1 MLDMINNK
9 LLTESKVNYKNDNIK
24 CLAELK
30 LNESKVLIH
39 MKICDMPM
47 FNYIIYSITDDI
59 YEDFLDKYCKYLNEN
74 DLNDIFFERNIKL
87 YLTDVIELLY
97 RWKKI
102 LNGLIVLENLDKTD
116 IFNQYL
122 ELIKSEDIN
131 TYKKIERKK
140 DDDKKIIMAYEFMLN
155 YLSSSFEELTDIKE
169 LL

>member
-39 MKICDMPM
+39 IKICDMPM

-122 ELIKSEDIN
+122 ELIKFEDIN

>member
-155 YLSSSFEELTDIKE
+155 YLSSRFEELTDIKE

>member
-39 MKICDMPM
+39 IKICDMPM

>member
-1 MLDMINNK
+1 MINNK

-39 MKICDMPM
+39 IKICDMPM